1 TAGGGGRGG
10 GARAGPDRGHRCR
23 RRPVTTCS
31 RPRSTSRTR
40 GRRCFAKGRAAAPA
54 RASMERGCRA
64 ARARRRSATP
74 APPRGRATAA
84 VHTAPDP
91 PATGNPPGVLA
102 SFHVIPVISVCP
114 CLSVA
119 FIRGLHPWPS
129 SVAFIRGQNGPCPPA
144 ALHP

>member
-1 TAGGGGRGG
+1 
-10 GARAGPDRGHRCR
+10 P
-23 RRPVTTCS
+23 RP
-31 RPRSTSRTR
+31 R
-40 GRRCFAKGRAAAPA
+40 GRRSADP
-54 RASMERGCRA
+54 GCRPA
-64 ARARRRSATP
+64 PARRRSAPP
-74 APPRGRATAA
+74 APPRARATAA